1 MSQQNYTKLPPYAT
15 HWQEW
20 ADRLYAFALVST
32 PRPYAPKVPASIYI
46 LDDEPRAWA
55 ICKDAQ
61 CDYDP
66 WPLGKDTFIPMWP
79 DSVNE
84 LDWRLYR
91 QTPRTLLTKDM
102 PIPAYRWEA
111 IARPWL
117 EIWLHYSPALEG
129 RMLELR
135 AALSRFPFHA
145 IYRIEL

>member
-1 MSQQNYTKLPPYAT
+1 MSQQNYTKLPPYAK

-61 CDYDP
+61 RDYDP

-91 QTPRTLLTKDM
+91 QTPRTLLIKDM
-102 PIPAYRWEA
+102 NIGEYRWQALSKPFIE
-111 IARPWL
+111 L
-117 EIWLHYSPALEG
+117 WLHYSPATFDRANDL
-129 RMLELR
+129 ML
-135 AALSRFPFHA
+135 ALTGLPFHA
-145 IYRIEL
+145 IYRIKL